1 VRGRAPTRR
10 VQSAS
15 CRLGLAAAVVASVS
29 GCGLAHLQD
38 LNFRV
43 DDRLH
48 FVSPDAR
55 TTVQQP
61 LSVSWAMSDFTVAA
75 PGSAPASRDA
85 GFFGVFVDRAPIHPG
100 ETLKAV
106 GHGDP
111 VCDRDAKCPDKAYL
125 NSHYVFTTTATHL
138 QLPRI
143 PDLRGV
149 KEKLQLHS
157 ITVVL
162 LDTDGRRIG
171 ESAWQLDVRIPKAGV
186 T

>member
-1 VRGRAPTRR
+1 VRRSRSFWRR
-10 VQSAS
+10 LALAV
-15 CRLGLAAAVVASVS
+15 GLVASLS
-29 GCGLAHLQD
+29 ACGLAHLQD

-48 FVSPDAR
+48 FVTPKAR

-61 LSVSWAMSDFTVAA
+61 LSVSWTMRDFTVAGPA
-75 PGSAPASRDA
+75 SAPPSRDA
-85 GFFGVFVDRAPIHPG
+85 GYFGVFVDQAPIRPG
-100 ETLKAV
+100 QTLKAI
-106 GHGDP
+106 GHGDA
-111 VCDRDAKCPDKAYL
+111 VCDRDPKCPDKAYL

-149 KEKLQLHS
+149 REKLQLHS

-162 LDTDGRRIG
+162 LDTGGRRIG
-171 ESAWQLDVRIPKAGV
+171 ESAWELDVRILKVGV